1 MVGKIKSLTTLSNAV
16 VVLKLK
22 SLVNTSVHFK
32 DLLGVEVFME
42 LNRILS
48 VSRNLKINQLQLKKD
63 SRQLLS
69 EKGRATLLSEK
80 LAIMYLFQLLIKILF
95 FKTTCCWC

>member
-1 MVGKIKSLTTLSNAV
+1 
-16 VVLKLK
+16 
-22 SLVNTSVHFK
+22 
-32 DLLGVEVFME
+32 ME

-80 LAIMYLFQLLIKILF
+80 LAIMYLFQLLIKILYMLLVLSI
-95 FKTTCCWC
+95 C

>member
-63 SRQLLS
+63 SQVSCSPR
-69 EKGRATLLSEK
+69 KVVPHF
-80 LAIMYLFQLLIKILF
+80 YLKSWPLCTSFNF
-95 FKTTCCWC
+95 